1 MAESLFYQ
9 TISKIINR
17 SYILYKMNKYKCTYY
32 NFFVLS
38 AICCKTS
45 RESKENIVLKYN
57 VQIGCLSISIAIPVF
72 PAIYQKM

>member
-1 MAESLFYQ
+1 M
-9 TISKIINR
+9 
-17 SYILYKMNKYKCTYY
+17 
-32 NFFVLS
+32 